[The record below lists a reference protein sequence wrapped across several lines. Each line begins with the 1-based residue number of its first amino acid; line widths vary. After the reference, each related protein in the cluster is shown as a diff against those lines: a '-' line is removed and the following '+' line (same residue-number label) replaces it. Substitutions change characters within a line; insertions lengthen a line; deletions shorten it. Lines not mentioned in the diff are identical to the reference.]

1 MTSID
6 FAAIRRVLSG
16 LPTDHDA
23 VGEYRPKV
31 GELFAPEQH
40 AAALAPATQIV
51 VGARGAGKSFWAGV
65 LDQDDTRALAAK
77 LYPRLGLDRL
87 VVRFGYNGFDDG
99 GAITK
104 SILDARVPDDN
115 NHTLAVRV
123 WQMVILRSARS
134 ALNSTDDV
142 ESISSLMDAF
152 ADPEKFDAEMRRIDK
167 ILGHNDKI
175 LLVVFD
181 AIDTIA
187 QEWKRLRSLTDAL
200 FEAVWSLRAR
210 RAIRAKIFIRPE
222 QLNDDGLR
230 FVELPKLRSGRVEL
244 QWNRTDLYGLLYSQL
259 SEAEQKIELHAFRD
273 LAKAEHAPMPN
284 ENVERLRGWELSINE
299 AAQRKVMER
308 LSGLYMGAG
317 RNKGATYP
325 WTYKHLADGK
335 GMVTPRSFL
344 KLFVEAAKHHQIP
357 SGQSLTAEGIR
368 HGLRE
373 ASKVR
378 VEELTREY
386 RWVKRALAPLAGL
399 KVPCDRS
406 DIHDVWKKSDTVG
419 VIRKAAKT
427 EGFLPPFSRQDSGS
441 PEELLEAAMER
452 IGVLSYRPDGRA
464 DMPDLFRIA
473 ARMFKLGGVALRGKV

>member
-1 MTSID
+1 MKPVD

-16 LPTDHDA
+16 LSTDHDA

-65 LDQDDTRALAAK
+65 LDQDDTRTLASK

-99 GAITK
+99 GAVTK
-104 SILDARVPDDN
+104 SILDARVPDDDD
-115 NHTLAVRV
+115 HELAVRV
-123 WQMVILRSARS
+123 WQMVILRAARS
-134 ALNSTDDV
+134 AMNSIDDV
-142 ESISSLMDAF
+142 ETIASLMNTF
-152 ADPEKFDAEMRRIDK
+152 ADPETFDTEMRRIDK
-167 ILGHNDKI
+167 AFDQADKV
-175 LLVVFD
+175 LLIVFD
-181 AIDTIA
+181 ALDTVA
-187 QEWKRLRSLTDAL
+187 REWQRLTALTDAL

-244 QWNRTDLYGLLYSQL
+244 QWNRTDLYGLLYLQL
-259 SEAEQKIELHAFRD
+259 SEAEQKLSGHAFRD
-273 LAKAEHAPMPN
+273 LAAAERAPMPE
-284 ENVERLRGWELSINE
+284 ENVARLRGWELAVNE
-299 AAQRKVMER
+299 SAQRRVMER

-335 GMVTPRSFL
+335 GIVTPRSFL
-344 KLFVEAAKHHQIP
+344 KLFVEAAKHHQSP

-406 DIHDVWKKSDTVG
+406 DIHSAWRKSDTVR
-419 VIRKAAKT
+419 VIRQAAKK
-427 EGFLPPFSRQDSGS
+427 ESFLPPFSEQNTGK

-473 ARMFKLGGVALRGKV
+473 ARMFKLGGVALHGKL